1 MSEITDEELEEVK
14 EKLEYIGLD
23 LNNIP
28 SFLKE
33 FEGLDFRPARTY
45 VEGAHKVYK
54 YISVQDVEILLTPKN
69 RLNTLQEKYHSA
81 SHIYSYIEP
90 KTEDDILK
98 HVTFLKMLKT
108 VTIEEIEKLDEL
120 QNNLNKE
127 IPFKVKYNLNYLWQ
141 IYYSETADKY
151 FMLVPTEDSDYGSLF
166 YLIKKQIEYYTQGK
180 EQKIYVP
187 VCNMEYSR
195 EYLNKSEI
203 SDLEKYVWFFTKDWP
218 MIYEVYDQSE
228 NLSIQIVGETVVYEK
243 IKSYYKI
250 QLSTKEEAVKFYK
263 LIKVLFIMQTEL
275 PHEYSFEVSINKI
288 GGLEFFFNTKE
299 INYSNLAEF
308 IRDEVI
314 KNSTEIQGLKIEKK
328 CNEKRLA
335 ELNKKADEKEKEYVN
350 KERQI
355 ATFLAYKKTF
365 FGKVKYYFA
374 IKKMKA
380 SLKAEKEEKK
390 EINNEEVEIEEI
402 RAENNF
408 PNKEFFTID
417 DLLLV
422 AKENDKLSTEVKNLK
437 LDIEAITK
445 KIETVEVKIKNATQY
460 IEEIDSHKKSI
471 FEFWKFANKDKTL
484 ALAPGTEHEE
494 VVSNPKLEKVFD
506 YEEDLE
512 ELGESVDRLQ
522 RKILEK
528 NDCDSIYIAST
539 EVLNDLNSLKQ
550 DENYQNLDESLN
562 KLKAEA
568 EKEKT
573 LFNAEDFDIFGTM
586 SEDKTK
592 IKMLGNKKHR
602 ESRKSK
608 IQILDINKN
617 TTVENYKSSLLSILS
632 RIRKALAKT
641 AISNNMSLYLASD
654 TEINRQ
660 GFSVFNID
668 PKNAINNLGKKDK
681 INMYRVNLKHG
692 VPAIYFS
699 NIIYYDNA
707 NKTLPLGLNISDK
720 VLVDMQDFNLIP
732 KKQKLFRINQEI
744 DEFNV
749 KPEVVCLHD
758 YDLVKKQ

>member
-445 KIETVEVKIKNATQY
+445 KIDTIEIKIKNATQY

-471 FEFWKFANKDKTL
+471 FEFWKFANKDKAL

-512 ELGESVDRLQ
+512 DLGESVDRLQ

-632 RIRKALAKT
+632 RIKKALAKT

>member
-54 YISVQDVEILLTPKN
+54 YISVQDIEILLTPKN

-151 FMLVPTEDSDYGSLF
+151 FMLVPTEDSDYESLF

-314 KNSTEIQGLKIEKK
+314 KNSTEIQKLKIEQK
-328 CNEKRLA
+328 CNEKKLA

-402 RAENNF
+402 RVENNI

-445 KIETVEVKIKNATQY
+445 KIETVEIKIKNATQY

-471 FEFWKFANKDKTL
+471 FEFWKFANKDKAL
-484 ALAPGTEHEE
+484 ALAPGTEKEE

-512 ELGESVDRLQ
+512 DLGESVDRLQ

-632 RIRKALAKT
+632 RIKKALEKT

-660 GFSVFNID
+660 GFSVFNIN

>member
-1 MSEITDEELEEVK
+1 MSKITDEELEEVK

-54 YISVQDVEILLTPKN
+54 YISVNEIQILLTPKN
-69 RLNTLQEKYHSA
+69 RLNTLQEKYGSA

-90 KTEDDILK
+90 RTEDDILK
-98 HVTFLKMLKT
+98 HAIFLKMLKN
-108 VTIEEIEKLDEL
+108 VTINEIEKLDEL
-120 QNNLNKE
+120 QNTLNQE

-141 IYYSETADKY
+141 IYYSETANKY
-151 FMLVPTEDSDYGSLF
+151 FMLVPTEDSDYASLF

-195 EYLNKSEI
+195 DYLTKSEI
-203 SDLEKYVWFFTKDWP
+203 ADLEKYVWYFTKEWP
-218 MIYEVYDQSE
+218 MIYEVYDKSE
-228 NLSIQIVGETVVYEK
+228 DLSIQIVGETVVYEK

-250 QLSTKEEAVKFYK
+250 KLSTKEEAVKFYK

-275 PHEYSFEVSINKI
+275 PHEYSFEVAINKI
-288 GGLEFFFNTKE
+288 GGLEFFFNSKE
-299 INYSNLAEF
+299 ITYEGLTDF
-308 IRDEVI
+308 IKNEVI
-314 KNSTEIQGLKIEKK
+314 KSSTEIEKLKVEKI
-328 CNEKRLA
+328 CNEKKLV
-335 ELNKKADEKEKEYVN
+335 ELNKISETKEKEYVN

-355 ATFLAYKKTF
+355 ATFLAYRKTF

-374 IKKMKA
+374 IKKIKA
-380 SLKAEKEEKK
+380 SIKEEKEEDNIEKAEEVTE
-390 EINNEEVEIEEI
+390 EIN
-402 RAENNF
+402 ANNNI
-408 PNKEFFTID
+408 PSKEFYTID

-422 AKENDKLSTEVKNLK
+422 AKENDKLNTEVKNLK

-445 KIETVEVKIKNATQY
+445 KIDIISVKISNATKY
-460 IEEIDSHKKSI
+460 IEEIDNHKKSI

-484 ALAPGTEHEE
+484 ALAPGTVAEE
-494 VVSNPKLEKVFD
+494 TVNNPKLEKVFD
-506 YEEDLE
+506 YEEDIE
-512 ELGESVDRLQ
+512 DLGVSIDRLQ

-528 NDCDSIYIAST
+528 NDCDSVFIAST
-539 EVLNDLNSLKQ
+539 EILNDLNLLKQ
-550 DENYQNLDESLN
+550 NENYQNLDESLN

-573 LFNAEDFDIFGTM
+573 LFSAEDFDIFGTI

-602 ESRKSK
+602 ESKKSK

-617 TTVENYKSSLLSILS
+617 TTVESYKSSLLSVLS
-632 RIRKALAKT
+632 RIKKALAKT
-641 AISNNMSLYLASD
+641 AISNNMSLYMASD
-654 TEINRQ
+654 AEINRQ
-660 GFSVFNID
+660 GFSIFNID
-668 PKNAINNLGKKDK
+668 PKNAIDNLGEKDR

-699 NIIYYDNA
+699 NIIYYDNS

-732 KKQKLFRINQEI
+732 KKQKLFRINQEV

-749 KPEVVCLHD
+749 KPEIVCLHD
-758 YDLVKKQ
+758 YDLVKK

>member
-1 MSEITDEELEEVK
+1 M
-14 EKLEYIGLD
+14 
-23 LNNIP
+23 
-28 SFLKE
+28 LKE
-33 FEGLDFRPARTY
+33 
-45 VEGAHKVYK
+45 
-54 YISVQDVEILLTPKN
+54 
-69 RLNTLQEKYHSA
+69 
-81 SHIYSYIEP
+81 
-90 KTEDDILK
+90 
-98 HVTFLKMLKT
+98 

-288 GGLEFFFNTKE
+288 GGLEFFFNAKE
-299 INYSNLAEF
+299 INYESLAEF

-314 KNSTEIQGLKIEKK
+314 KCNTEIQKLKIEKK
-328 CNEKRLA
+328 CNEKKLA
-335 ELNKKADEKEKEYVN
+335 ELNQKADIKEKEYVS

-380 SLKAEKEEKK
+380 SLKAEKEDELVH
-390 EINNEEVEIEEI
+390 NEEAIEEI
-402 RAENNF
+402 EIGNTI
-408 PNKEFFTID
+408 PNKEFYTID

-422 AKENDKLSTEVKNLK
+422 AKENDNLSTDVKNLR

-445 KIETVEVKIKNATQY
+445 KIETVTVKIKNATQY

-471 FEFWKFANKDKTL
+471 FEFWKFANKDKAL
-484 ALAPGTEHEE
+484 ALAPGTEKKE

-512 ELGESVDRLQ
+512 DLGESVDRLQ

-568 EKEKT
+568 EKERT
-573 LFNAEDFDIFGTM
+573 LFNAEDFDIFGTV

-617 TTVENYKSSLLSILS
+617 TTVESYKSNLLSILS
-632 RIRKALAKT
+632 RIKKALAKT
-641 AISNNMSLYLASD
+641 AISNNMSLYMATD

>member
-1 MSEITDEELEEVK
+1 MSKFTDEELDEIK

-54 YISVQDVEILLTPKN
+54 YISVKDIEILLTPKN
-69 RLNTLQEKYHSA
+69 RLNSLQEKYSAA
-81 SHIYSYIEP
+81 SHINSYIEP

-98 HVTFLKMLKT
+98 HATFLKMIKD
-108 VTIEEIEKLDEL
+108 VTIDEIEKLEEL
-120 QNNLNKE
+120 QNTLNKE

-141 IYYSETADKY
+141 IYYSETANKY
-151 FMLVPTEDSDYGSLF
+151 FMIVPTEDTDYASLF
-166 YLIKKQIEYYTQGK
+166 YLIKKQIEYYTNGK

-195 EYLNKSEI
+195 EYLTKSEI
-203 SDLEKYVWFFTKDWP
+203 SDLEKYVWYFTKEWP
-218 MIYEVYDQSE
+218 MIYEVYDKSE
-228 NLSIQIVGETVVYEK
+228 NLSVQIVGETVVYEK

-250 QLSTKEEAVKFYK
+250 KLSTKEETVKFYK

-275 PHEYSFEVSINKI
+275 PHDYSFETSINKT
-288 GGLEFFFNTKE
+288 GGLEFFLNSKE
-299 INYSNLAEF
+299 INYDILADF
-308 IRDEVI
+308 IKKEVI
-314 KNSTEIQGLKIEKK
+314 KCSSEIERLKVEKI
-328 CNEKRLA
+328 CNEKKLI
-335 ELNKKADEKEKEYVN
+335 ELNKESDLKEKEYIN

-355 ATFLAYKKTF
+355 ATFLSYRKTF
-365 FGKVKYYFA
+365 FGKVKYYFS
-374 IKKMKA
+374 IKKIK
-380 SLKAEKEEKK
+380 SKVKEESIENK
-390 EINNEEVEIEEI
+390 EKTEELEEEISINNNV
-402 RAENNF
+402 
-408 PNKEFFTID
+408 PNKQFYTID
-417 DLLLV
+417 DLLEI
-422 AKENDKLSTEVKNLK
+422 AKEKDKLNTEVKNIK
-437 LDIEAITK
+437 LDITAISK
-445 KIETVEVKIKNATQY
+445 KIDTISVKIENATKY
-460 IEEIDSHKKSI
+460 IEEIENHKKSI
-471 FEFWKFANKDKTL
+471 FDFWRFANKNKTL
-484 ALAPGTEHEE
+484 ALGPGTEKEE
-494 VVSNPKLEKVFD
+494 FIVKPKLEKVFD
-506 YEEDLE
+506 YEEDLDD
-512 ELGESVDRLQ
+512 LGVSIDRLQ

-539 EVLNDLNSLKQ
+539 DILNDLNSLKQ
-550 DENYQNLDESLN
+550 NENCGNLDESLK
-562 KLKAEA
+562 KLKEEA

-573 LFNAEDFDIFGTM
+573 LFNSEDFDIFGTI

-602 ESRKSK
+602 ESKKNK

-617 TTVENYKSSLLSILS
+617 TTVENYKTNLLSVLK
-632 RIRKALAKT
+632 RIKKALSKT
-641 AISNNMSLYLASD
+641 AISNNMSLYMASD

-660 GFSVFNID
+660 GFSIFNID
-668 PKNAINNLGKKDK
+668 PKNAINNLGEKDK

-699 NIIYYDNA
+699 NIIYYDNT

-732 KKQKLFRINQEI
+732 KKQKLFRINQEV

-749 KPEVVCLHD
+749 KPEIVCLHD
-758 YDLVKKQ
+758 YDLVKK

>member
-1 MSEITDEELEEVK
+1 MSKITDEKLEEVK

-54 YISVQDVEILLTPKN
+54 YIPVNEIEILLTPKN
-69 RLNTLQEKYHSA
+69 RLNSLQEKYSTS

-90 KTEDDILK
+90 KNEDDIIK
-98 HVTFLKMLKT
+98 HVTFLRMLKT
-108 VTIEEIEKLDEL
+108 VTLDEIQKMEEL
-120 QNNLNKE
+120 QNTLNNE

-151 FMLVPTEDSDYGSLF
+151 FMLVPTEDTDYASLF
-166 YLIKKQIEYYTQGK
+166 YLLKKQIEYYAKGI

-195 EYLNKSEI
+195 EYLTKSEI
-203 SDLEKYVWFFTKDWP
+203 SDLEKYVWYFTKEWP
-218 MIYEVYDQSE
+218 MIYEVYDRNN
-228 NLSIQIVGETVVYEK
+228 NLSLQIVGETVVYEK

-250 QLSTKEEAVKFYK
+250 KLLSKEETMKFYK

-275 PHEYSFEVSINKI
+275 PHDYSFEVAISKQ
-288 GGLEFFFNTKE
+288 GGLEFFLNTRE
-299 INYSNLAEF
+299 ITYDILAEF
-308 IRDEVI
+308 IKSEVLKCNTQI
-314 KNSTEIQGLKIEKK
+314 KQLKIEKV
-328 CNEKRLA
+328 C
-335 ELNKKADEKEKEYVN
+335 DEKKLMQLKEQAEVKEKDYIN

-365 FGKVKYYFA
+365 LGRVKYYFA
-374 IKKMKA
+374 LKKIKAKIKEEITDA
-380 SLKAEKEEKK
+380 KVEKEE
-390 EINNEEVEIEEI
+390 IVEGISI
-402 RAENNF
+402 ENNM
-408 PNKEFFTID
+408 PNKQFYTID
-417 DLLLV
+417 DLLEI
-422 AKENDKLSTEVKNLK
+422 AKTKDKLNTEVKNIK
-437 LDIEAITK
+437 LDIAAIIK
-445 KIETVEVKIKNATQY
+445 KIDTISLKIQNATKY
-460 IEEIDSHKKSI
+460 IEEIDNHKKSI

-484 ALAPGTEHEE
+484 ALVAGTAEQIETT
-494 VVSNPKLEKVFD
+494 SNQKLEKVFD

-512 ELGESVDRLQ
+512 DLGITIDRLQ
-522 RKILEK
+522 RKVLEK
-528 NDCDSIYIAST
+528 NDCDSVFIAST
-539 EVLNDLNSLKQ
+539 EILNDLNLLKQ
-550 DENYQNLDESLN
+550 NSNYENLDESLRR
-562 KLKAEA
+562 LKEEA

-573 LFNAEDFDIFGTM
+573 LFNTEDFDVFGTTL
-586 SEDKTK
+586 EDKTK
-592 IKMLGNKKHR
+592 IKMIGNKKHR
-602 ESRKSK
+602 ESKKSK

-617 TTVENYKSSLLSILS
+617 TTVENYKTNLLSVLS
-632 RIRKALAKT
+632 RIKKALAKT
-641 AISNNMSLYLASD
+641 AISNNMSLYMASD

-668 PKNAINNLGKKDK
+668 PKNAIEDLGKKDK

-732 KKQKLFRINQEI
+732 KKQKLFRINQEV
-744 DEFNV
+744 DEFNI
-749 KPEVVCLHD
+749 KPEIVCLHD
-758 YDLVKKQ
+758 YDLIKKH

>member
-54 YISVQDVEILLTPKN
+54 YISVQDIEILLTPKN

-328 CNEKRLA
+328 CNEKKLA

-390 EINNEEVEIEEI
+390 EINDEEVEIEEI

-445 KIETVEVKIKNATQY
+445 KIETVEIKIKNATQY

-471 FEFWKFANKDKTL
+471 FEFWKFANKDKAL

-512 ELGESVDRLQ
+512 DLGESVDRLQ

-568 EKEKT
+568 EKERT

-632 RIRKALAKT
+632 RIKKALAKT